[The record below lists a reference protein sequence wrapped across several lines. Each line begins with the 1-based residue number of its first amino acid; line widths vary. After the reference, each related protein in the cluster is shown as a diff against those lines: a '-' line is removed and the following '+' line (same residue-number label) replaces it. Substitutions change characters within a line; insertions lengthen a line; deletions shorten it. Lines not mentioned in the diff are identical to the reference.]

1 MITKV
6 RKIGN
11 SYGIL
16 LSKKLLEQAKMKDEV
31 KLSFSDNKIII
42 EAVKENPREGWE
54 EMLIKAGSLE
64 DTERPYEDFSNKFD
78 EEEWTW

>member
-1 MITKV
+1 MRTKV

-16 LSKKLLEQAKMKDEV
+16 LSKKVLEQANIKGEV
-31 KLSFSDNKIII
+31 ALSLVDNKIVI
-42 EAVKENPREGWE
+42 EAIKDNPREGWE
-54 EMLIKAGSLE
+54 EALLKANSLNDKE
-64 DTERPYEDFSNKFD
+64 VFFENFNNQFD

>member
-11 SYGIL
+11 SYGIIL
-16 LSKKLLEQAKMKDEV
+16 GKKLLEQAKMENEV
-31 KLSFSDNKIII
+31 ILSLSDNKIII
-42 EAVKENPREGWE
+42 EAVNKNPRKGWE
-54 EMLIKAGSLE
+54 EMLLKAGSLE
-64 DTERPYEDFSNKFD
+64 DQEQPYVDFNNQFD